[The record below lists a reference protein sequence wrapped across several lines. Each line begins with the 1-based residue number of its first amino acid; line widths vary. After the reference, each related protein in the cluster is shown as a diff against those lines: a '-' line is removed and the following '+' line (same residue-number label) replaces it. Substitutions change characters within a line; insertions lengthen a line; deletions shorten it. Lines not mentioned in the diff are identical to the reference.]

1 MWQNL
6 NRDGNDDERVVELL
20 NLCWH
25 RLLGVISKKKKLIFW
40 RDFLKNVWS
49 TNKKTYLER

>member
-25 RLLGVISKKKKLIFW
+25 RLLGVI
-40 RDFLKNVWS
+40 
-49 TNKKTYLER
+49 